1 MLGGWMVSD
10 HNNDYLT
17 AMRTDC
23 VAKPEWN
30 GYLCPPTL
38 ENWVQVPLPLCVLR
52 VRVRKRVCLCVWR
65 GRQHGHPLWY
75 RPP

>member
-38 ENWVQVPLPLCVLR
+38 ENWVQVTPCPSCACAQACVF
-52 VRVRKRVCLCVWR
+52 VCVA
-65 GRQHGHPLWY
+65 G
-75 RPP
+75 